1 MISDDR
7 LSNSDDQIQMTDFL
21 IKFRLHPKIKKEK
34 SMIFSYFQNWFSLR
48 DFFQNHRFS
57 RHFILWYNLYATYN

>member
-21 IKFRLHPKIKKEK
+21 IKFRLHPKIKKE
-34 SMIFSYFQNWFSLR
+34 SQ
-48 DFFQNHRFS
+48 
-57 RHFILWYNLYATYN
+57 